1 MAKGKRPAKAETPQA
16 AGAYQLKITLLGI
29 QPLVWRR
36 LLVAPE
42 ATLEDLHETIQWAFG
57 WLDCHLHEFTCGQS
71 RYQPLF
77 DGIEPGVR
85 NEATVRLSTLGL
97 QAGQKLRYTYDFG
110 DDWIHEIVLEKQ
122 LDTDPAEGLPWCTG
136 GAGACPPEDC
146 GGPYGYAEL
155 LKVLADPKHP
165 EHTEMLDWA
174 GGPIDPNEFSVD
186 EVNAELRGEGLE
198 EDEPDGGHPLN
209 GVDLKALVRLTQ
221 MMLERRG
228 GQPKAIERVDAPER
242 ILQLRV
248 TLTAEDPPV
257 WRQVLVSSHTSLYG
271 LHEVIQELFEWD
283 DEHMHGF
290 ARGTKR
296 SRPDWTELDPEEID
310 EDEIRLCDLGLRT
323 RMKLWY
329 LYDWGDSWVHQ
340 IVVERMTDPDPK
352 VAYPVCIGGE
362 RGAPWEGFGGSWGWA
377 GAVAAY
383 EDPEDP
389 DHEEMVEVMGPSF
402 DPAAFDVETANE
414 RLAGLR

>member
-1 MAKGKRPAKAETPQA
+1 M
-16 AGAYQLKITLLGI
+16 
-29 QPLVWRR
+29 
-36 LLVAPE
+36 
-42 ATLEDLHETIQWAFG
+42 
-57 WLDCHLHEFTCGQS
+57 
-71 RYQPLF
+71 
-77 DGIEPGVR
+77 
-85 NEATVRLSTLGL
+85 RLSTLGL

-155 LKVLADPKHP
+155 LKVLTDPKHP

-310 EDEIRLCDLGLRT
+310 EDEIGEI
-323 RMKLWY
+323 
-329 LYDWGDSWVHQ
+329 VH
-340 IVVERMTDPDPK
+340 P
-352 VAYPVCIGGE
+352 AN
-362 RGAPWEGFGGSWGWA
+362 
-377 GAVAAY
+377 
-383 EDPEDP
+383 DPEITGIDATGSG
-389 DHEEMVEVMGPSF
+389 DVSEKAGPRTG
-402 DPAAFDVETANE
+402 DAKQQRAGQHRQQTGENPACEGAAVQSWA
-414 RLAGLR
+414 RLRCAVHG